1 MKKRTGIWLAAA
13 LCGALIQPAVA
24 QDVQQS
30 TSAADTAKSTNA
42 AARAM
47 GITIGNSLESTKSRV
62 AGQYVIFEKTDNGWK
77 VVSIDTAPRP
87 VTDFA
92 SREVLF
98 FSSDLSYVEPDFR
111 DSNINQKSK
120 QFECWTGALQTSKSQ
135 HRSVYNP
142 CDSSLTSTIDA
153 RLGTQAMLTV
163 FSLGTNLLTGTTMR
177 DVAVD
182 QAKVIALL
190 QQTNVL
196 GQLKQQKEVKER
208 LAYQEEFSKA
218 RTTNALN
225 AFIQRYSNNDP
236 DGLVPKATEKLAQA
250 SINDYRS
257 AFDSAQSSSS
267 LNTFIQ
273 RYQTND
279 PDKLIPKAI
288 ERRDLALASE
298 QQAAEQQRQSN
309 AREAERMQKLQ
320 ADERRRFATAL
331 QTLGTKICAS
341 YQGTRE
347 EYVGVMMYGHIPL
360 TDKIPGS
367 YTVIGFTEGIS
378 GNRLQIRTGS
388 IRHINRSGNAVMMN
402 SLTISEIGVTVQ
414 PGTVFWD
421 NMSNWTPC

>member
-1 MKKRTGIWLAAA
+1 MKKQTGIWLAAA
-13 LCGALIQPAVA
+13 LCSTLFQPAVA
-24 QDVQQS
+24 QDMQQG
-30 TSAADTAKSTNA
+30 TSATDAAKSPDA

-47 GITIGNSLESTKSRV
+47 GITIGNSLLPAKRKV
-62 AGQYVIFEKTDNGWK
+62 AGHYAVFEKTDGTWK
-77 VVSIDTAPRP
+77 VLSIDTAPQP
-87 VTDFA
+87 VADFA
-92 SREVLF
+92 TREILF
-98 FSSDLSYVEPDFR
+98 FSGDLSYVEPDFR
-111 DSNINQKSK
+111 DGNINQKSK

-135 HRSVYNP
+135 HRTVYNP
-142 CDSSLTSTIDA
+142 CDSSLTSTVDA

-182 QAKVIALL
+182 QTKVLALL

-196 GQLKQQKEVKER
+196 GQLKEQKEAKER
-208 LAYQEEFSKA
+208 QAYQDAFTNA
-218 RTTNALN
+218 RTATALN

-236 DGLVPKATEKLAQA
+236 DGLVPKATEKLTQA
-250 SINDYRS
+250 SLNDYRM
-257 AFDSAQSSSS
+257 AFDAAQSSAA

-279 PDKLIPKAI
+279 PDKLVPKAI
-288 ERRDLALASE
+288 ERRDLALVSE
-298 QQAAEQQRQSN
+298 RQAAEQQRQSN

-320 ADERRRFATAL
+320 ADERRRLATAL
-331 QTLGTKICAS
+331 QAPGTKICAS

-347 EYVGVMMYGHIPL
+347 EYAGAMLFGHIPL

-388 IRHINRSGNAVMMN
+388 IRHINRSGNFVMMN